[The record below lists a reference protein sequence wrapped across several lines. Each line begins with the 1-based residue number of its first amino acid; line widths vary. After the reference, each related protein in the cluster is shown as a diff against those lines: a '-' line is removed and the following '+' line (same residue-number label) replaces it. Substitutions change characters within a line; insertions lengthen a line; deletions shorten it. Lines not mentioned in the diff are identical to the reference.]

1 LNLNELKEAL
11 AHRKLSLEKR
21 PPDVKALIAAMEAL
35 AREYGPENVRLV
47 FCFGM

>member
-1 LNLNELKEAL
+1 M
-11 AHRKLSLEKR
+11 KR
-21 PPDVKALIAAMEAL
+21 NQIAWWLWSIGTVLIVMSWSFDCAMKVL